1 MDKSNTIKLV
11 AGGMVVAV
19 AGIAGGAM
27 FFPVEK
33 EVPVADQATL
43 EALAA
48 ARAHIAYLESL
59 PPEVSTEVVTETI
72 VKEVKVDNGKLADVL
87 EAIYQA
93 DGDLEFVT
101 DDLKES
107 EIAEI
112 ADRLVFEMDV
122 QALAIAAVRAEA
134 IDVLHKE
141 SVNGTTLDEDDLER
155 LRIQDDRG
163 EVEVLD
169 RDFEDGDAEVKVT
182 AFFEQDDV
190 KYAADFL
197 VLVKEGKVD
206 EVEVDS
212 IYLR

>member
-19 AGIAGGAM
+19 AGLAGGAM
-27 FFPVEK
+27 LFPVEHTVTK
-33 EVPVADQATL
+33 EVIKEVIVEVPV
-43 EALAA
+43 
-48 ARAHIAYLESL
+48 
-59 PPEVSTEVVTETI
+59 VSTEVVTETI

-122 QALAIAAVRAEA
+122 QAMAVAAVRAEA

-141 SVNGTTLDEDDLER
+141 SVNGTTLDEDDMER
-155 LRIQDDRG
+155 LRIQD
-163 EVEVLD
+163 VEKLKSST
-169 RDFEDGDAEVKVT
+169 ETLKT
-182 AFFEQDDV
+182 AML
-190 KYAADFL
+190 K
-197 VLVKEGKVD
+197 
-206 EVEVDS
+206 
-212 IYLR
+212 LRSPRSLNRMTLSMQQTSLSSLKKARLMK

>member
-19 AGIAGGAM
+19 AGLAGGAM
-27 FFPVEK
+27 LFPVENTVTK
-33 EVPVADQATL
+33 EVIKEVIVEVPV
-43 EALAA
+43 
-48 ARAHIAYLESL
+48 
-59 PPEVSTEVVTETI
+59 VSTEVVTETI

-87 EAIYQA
+87 EAIYQV

-122 QALAIAAVRAEA
+122 QAMAVAAVRAEA
-134 IDVLHKE
+134 VDVLHKE
-141 SVNGTTLDEDDLER
+141 KVNGTTLDEDDIER
-155 LRIQDDRG
+155 VRIQDDRG

>member
-19 AGIAGGAM
+19 AGLAGGAM
-27 FFPVEK
+27 LFPVEHTVTK
-33 EVPVADQATL
+33 EVIKEVIVEVPV
-43 EALAA
+43 
-48 ARAHIAYLESL
+48 
-59 PPEVSTEVVTETI
+59 VSTEVVTETI

-87 EAIYQA
+87 EAIYQS

-122 QALAIAAVRAEA
+122 QALAVAAVRAEA

-141 SVNGTTLDEDDLER
+141 SVNGTVLDEDDMER

-163 EVEVLD
+163 EVEVID